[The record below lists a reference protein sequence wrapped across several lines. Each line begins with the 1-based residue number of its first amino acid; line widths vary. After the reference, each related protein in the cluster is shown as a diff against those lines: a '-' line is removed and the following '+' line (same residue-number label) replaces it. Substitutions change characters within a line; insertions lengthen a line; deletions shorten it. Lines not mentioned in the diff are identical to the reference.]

1 TRPSLPR
8 KRARLVS
15 IPTPQRHQVPFK
27 YHQVSKPRMTEM
39 LIIYSLS
46 AIVIAQTVLYALKSY
61 FRRRK
66 MHPGPIGLP
75 ILGNVLQVPAS
86 MAWYQFTEWK
96 EQYGDVF
103 SLDLAGQP
111 VVVLNTY
118 KSAADLF
125 DRRSTIYSD
134 RPRLIMASEILTGG
148 IFMVF
153 ARYGEMWMAQM
164 RRASHEGFNLRASEK
179 YQPSQFKEAAMNIL
193 DLINEPNLWV
203 NHLKQTTAASI
214 LAAVYAWPRA
224 QSRDMAV
231 INRIHAHTARIAG
244 AVVPGA
250 FLVEIFPW
258 MNWFPSWMA
267 TWKRDGLEWHEQETK
282 MFERL
287 NGGVA
292 KEMATGQS
300 EQCFVRELIETEQR
314 HGLSQKESAWLAGI
328 MLCAKTL
335 GTLLNFVLAM
345 TLYPDVARK
354 AQHELDTVVG
364 RHRLPTFADQTSL
377 PYLRAMIKE
386 TLRWRPVSPLAVPRR
401 TTEDDSYG
409 GYFIPKGKDPRIYPD
424 FDEFRPE
431 RFLDVTG
438 KIDEVPAD
446 THGMG
451 HATFG
456 FGRRIC
462 VGMNF
467 AGQVLFIQ
475 TAMLLWAFNF
485 EKPLDAQGKPITP
498 CKQECI
504 DAGVVVLPA
513 PFEMNFVPRDSEI
526 RPVIE
531 RELENRV

>member
-1 TRPSLPR
+1 MFAMVILYS
-8 KRARLVS
+8 
-15 IPTPQRHQVPFK
+15 F
-27 YHQVSKPRMTEM
+27 
-39 LIIYSLS
+39 YSLLV
-46 AIVIAQTVLYALKSY
+46 IVAAQTALHVLRTYS
-61 FRRRK
+61 RRRK
-66 MHPGPIGLP
+66 MHPGPTGIP
-75 ILGNVLQVPAS
+75 VLGNALQVPSS
-86 MAWYQFTEWK
+86 MPWYRFTEWK

-118 KSAADLF
+118 KAAADLF

-153 ARYGEMWMAQM
+153 ARYGEIWRKM
-164 RRASHEGFNLRASEK
+164 RRASHEAFNLRASEK
-179 YQPSQFKEAAMNIL
+179 YQPSQYKEAAMNLL
-193 DLINEPNLWV
+193 DLIDDPKVWV
-203 NHLKQTTAASI
+203 NHLKQTTASSI
-214 LAAVYAWPRA
+214 LAAVYAWPRKR
-224 QSRDMAV
+224 SRDMTI
-231 INRIHAHTARIAG
+231 INRIHAHTARIAR

-250 FLVEIFPW
+250 FLVEVFPW
-258 MNWFPSWMA
+258 MKWLPSWIA
-267 TWKRDGLEWHEQETK
+267 KWKRDGLKWHEEETK
-282 MFERL
+282 MFELL
-287 NGGVA
+287 NGKVA
-292 KEMATGQS
+292 EKMATGQS
-300 EQCFVRELIETEQR
+300 EPCFVRELIETEQR

-328 MLCAKTL
+328 MFSAGAETTL

-354 AQHELDTVVG
+354 AQRELDRVIG
-364 RHRLPTFADQTSL
+364 RDRLPTFEDQPRL
-377 PYLRAMIKE
+377 PYLRAIIKE

-401 TTEDDSYG
+401 TTEDDTYG
-409 GYFIPKGKDPRIYPD
+409 GYLIPEGTNVIPNVWAMNRDPDIFPD

-431 RFLDVTG
+431 RYLDTTG
-438 KIDEVPAD
+438 KFDDVPAD

-475 TAMLLWAFNF
+475 TAMMLWAFDF
-485 EKPLDAQGKPITP
+485 EKPLNAQGKPITP
-498 CKQECI
+498 SKHECI

-513 PFEMNFVPRDSEI
+513 PFEMNFVPRETEI
-526 RPVIE
+526 RTVVE
-531 RELENRV
+531 RELESMA